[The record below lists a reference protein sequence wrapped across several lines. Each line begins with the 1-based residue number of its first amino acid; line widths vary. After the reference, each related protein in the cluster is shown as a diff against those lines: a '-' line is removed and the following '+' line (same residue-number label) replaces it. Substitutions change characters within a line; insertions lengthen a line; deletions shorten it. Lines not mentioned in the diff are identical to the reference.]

1 MRLRMERAAPVKKF
15 IFHVAQ
21 KEIRLALGK
30 CVALAKR
37 AARFVSG
44 LAVQARSNREPAS
57 NSY

>member
-1 MRLRMERAAPVKKF
+1 MERAAPVKKF